1 MRLEH
6 PSDGVVIAAR
16 GAAHREEVP
25 LLKRIAQTLA
35 PSNTVPVNS
44 KLRSWSRSVAC
55 RWILEG
61 PSILDRVAKFYDI
74 ASAVEAA
81 LLTPGHETLLNASVC
96 ILLVLIEKCVAH
108 IMDRAAT
115 FAALEP
121 AAEPWPPLPRSGQ
134 RGSDSIAWHRAHLG
148 YRAPAAR
155 ARTPSPRDPG
165 GGV

>member
-1 MRLEH
+1 M
-6 PSDGVVIAAR
+6 
-16 GAAHREEVP
+16 P

-55 RWILEG
+55 LWVLEG

-115 FAALEP
+115 LAALEST
-121 AAEPWPPLPRSGQ
+121 AELWPPLP
-134 RGSDSIAWHRAHLG
+134 
-148 YRAPAAR
+148 
-155 ARTPSPRDPG
+155 
-165 GGV
+165 